1 MVFGLSIDFSHL
13 PFSTFFGIYA
23 NHFKGKLRVR
33 KNNSKCYLLYLERL
47 SLSARSGEVC
57 VQFFIA
63 NYFEKDKICSLA
75 GKLS

>member
-13 PFSTFFGIYA
+13 PFSKFFGIYA

-47 SLSARSGEVC
+47 SLSSYSVGM
-57 VQFFIA
+57 QFLQFSF
-63 NYFEKDKICSLA
+63 YFEKDKICSLA